1 MGGLKSEISYLYLFC
16 KDKDLLWF
24 RVIFSDTEVLVGLG
38 FAIWV
43 LALLDLIISVDKVR
57 GLSREENTLLSELC
71 DISLTEF
78 T

>member
-24 RVIFSDTEVLVGLG
+24 RVALVGLG

-43 LALLDLIISVDKVR
+43 LALLDLIISVDEVR
-57 GLSREENTLLSELC
+57 GLSREENTLLRELC
-71 DISLTEF
+71 DISLIEF